1 MRTILLISSSLLM
14 AAASVCQAQETRK
27 LYRLESTL
35 VIKSENKIS
44 WDYLTYDPLH
54 DYLYISRHADGILIY
69 DAKAKQIIGAIGNST
84 GGNDTELAPD
94 LDRGFVINN
103 DGSATVFEHSTLKA
117 LKRVSF
123 GNNADSGTYDP
134 VTKQIAITLNEDGK
148 IIYLDARDGSIVG
161 ELKLDSKKIEGTAA
175 DGEGNMFSALRDRN
189 TVVRVDARAHRV
201 TATWPTVGCELP
213 NGLQYDRQN
222 KRVFVSCRGD
232 RPVLLVL
239 DAASGQVVAS
249 TPIGRGND
257 VLVWDSDA
265 HKIYTSNGY
274 DGSLVIIDQIDANTY
289 RLSEATLTR
298 PYAKTMALDPR
309 TKRVYLVTAE
319 GTVDATKPWRSEITP
334 FFPNTYFKD
343 TFTLLT
349 YAPQ

>member
-1 MRTILLISSSLLM
+1 MRKIAQLSLATLV
-14 AAASVCQAQETRK
+14 AIASVGLADDTRK
-27 LYRLESTL
+27 LYRLESAL

-69 DAKAKQIIGAIGNST
+69 DAKAKKVIGSIENSK

-103 DGSATVFEHSTLKA
+103 DGSATLFQHSTMKS
-117 LKRVSF
+117 LKRIPF
-123 GNNADSGTYDP
+123 GSNADSGTYDP
-134 VTKQIAITLNEDGK
+134 VTKQIAITMNDDGK
-148 IIYLDARDGSIVG
+148 IMYLDARDGAIKG

-189 TVVRVDARAHRV
+189 MVVRVDAKAHRL
-201 TATWPTVGCELP
+201 TAQWPTTGCELP
-213 NGLQYDRQN
+213 NGLQYDGKN

-232 RPVLLVL
+232 KPVLAVF
-239 DAASGQVVAS
+239 DAITGKVVAT

-257 VLVWDSDA
+257 VLVWDA
-265 HKIYTSNGY
+265 EARKLYTSNGY
-274 DGSLVIIDQIDANTY
+274 DGSLVIIDQIDADTY
-289 RLSEATLTR
+289 KLSEATLTR

-319 GTVDATKPWRSEITP
+319 GTVDATKPWRTEVAP